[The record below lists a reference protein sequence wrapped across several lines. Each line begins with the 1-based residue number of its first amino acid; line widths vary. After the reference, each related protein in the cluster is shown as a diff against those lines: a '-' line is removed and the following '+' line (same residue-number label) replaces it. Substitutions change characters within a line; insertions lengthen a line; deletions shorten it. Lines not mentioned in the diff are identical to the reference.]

1 MSDSPLTFLYRGSLT
16 LCNYAC
22 DYCPFGKTVFDS
34 ENLNADRIEV
44 QRFVERIECCNDH
57 DLSLMF
63 IPWGEALIHEHYQ
76 QALIRLSHVQAMQTV
91 AAQTNLSKPP
101 DWLEDAEPQKT
112 ALWCTFHP
120 TQTTSDTFLDH
131 LDILNTLSI
140 RYSIGMVGRDEL
152 FDAGLQLRKKLAPHV
167 TFWVNPLDDDID
179 AYTPERIKQWSQLD
193 PLFSLTAKH
202 RQTVNTKC
210 RCGDSVF
217 TVSGNGDLRCCPFTK
232 EVIGNIYNK
241 SNILPTT
248 APPCPNDQC
257 NCFIGYIHWETEKF
271 QAMYCKPPILRI
283 T

>member
-16 LCNYAC
+16 SCNYAC
-22 DYCPFGKTVFDS
+22 DYCPFGKTAFDS
-34 ENLNADRIEV
+34 ESLNADRIEV
-44 QRFVERIECCNDH
+44 QRFVELIECCNGR

-63 IPWGEALIHEHYQ
+63 IPWGEALMHEHYQ
-76 QALIRLSHVQAMQTV
+76 QAIVRLSHVQAMQTV
-91 AAQTNLSKPP
+91 AAQTNLSPPP

-120 TQTTSDTFLDH
+120 TQTTLDAFLGH

-140 RYSIGMVGRDEL
+140 RYSVGMVGRDDL
-152 FDAGLQLRKKLAPHV
+152 FEAGLQLRKKLTSHI

-193 PLFSLTAKH
+193 PLFPLTAKH
-202 RQTVNTKC
+202 RQTRNTKC

-217 TVSGNGDLRCCPFTK
+217 TVSGNGDLRRCPFTK
-232 EVIGNIYNK
+232 EVIGNIYNG
-241 SNILPTT
+241 SNILPTI
-248 APPCPNDQC
+248 ARPCPNDQC
-257 NCFIGYIHWETEKF
+257 NCFIGYIHWETDTF
-271 QAMYCKPPILRI
+271 RTLYCKPPILRI